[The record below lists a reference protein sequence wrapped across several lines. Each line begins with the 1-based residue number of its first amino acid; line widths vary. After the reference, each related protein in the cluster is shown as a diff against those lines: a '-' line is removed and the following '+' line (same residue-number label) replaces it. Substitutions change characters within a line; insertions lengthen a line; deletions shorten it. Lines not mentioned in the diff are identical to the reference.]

1 MPVTEWFQVSHTLRS
16 AKYICTCEDH
26 LKAEQL
32 NNQPQMVK
40 LAPTANAT
48 YVISKKSRDGACIS
62 RPTQRDIPLSLA
74 GPILLTS
81 LGFTFSEDL
90 GITRTI
96 NYALALKDI

>member
-1 MPVTEWFQVSHTLRS
+1 
-16 AKYICTCEDH
+16 
-26 LKAEQL
+26 
-32 NNQPQMVK
+32 MVK

-81 LGFTFSEDL
+81 LGFSFSEDL
-90 GITRTI
+90 GIARDHKICACAYVILSWIEYNKTKEGVKEKLMEPSPI
-96 NYALALKDI
+96 